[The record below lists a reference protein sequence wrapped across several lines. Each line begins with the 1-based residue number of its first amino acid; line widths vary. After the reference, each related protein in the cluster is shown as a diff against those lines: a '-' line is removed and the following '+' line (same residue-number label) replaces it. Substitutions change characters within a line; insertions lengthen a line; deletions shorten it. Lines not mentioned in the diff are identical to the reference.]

1 MKGFRKPFYIKVNY
15 IYFIINKYLSKFL
28 YPRDTIKLTIVAA
41 GLFHQWGYYMNQQ
54 LKILQEQISRQKK
67 LRELQKSLDMQKTEL
82 MEREKELRLIRD
94 QEQRDVDRLEG
105 HSLTAF
111 FAEVTGKKG
120 ERLDKERREAYEA
133 AVKYDTVMCEL
144 STVRQDLESIN
155 YELGSLAGCEDRYK
169 EAMEQEQEQ
178 LRNSDPVKGP
188 KIYELEMRVVN
199 IQCQKREIQEAISA
213 GEQAKIKADV
223 VLDEMDK
230 AKGWSTWDLLGGGII
245 ADVQK
250 HSHLDQ
256 AQGQIERLQV
266 QLRRFQ
272 TELSD
277 VQVTMENTQINV
289 DGFLRFADWFF
300 DDIFSGWTVHS
311 KIKNSQSQVQEVRR
325 KVIRALQN
333 LKEMLR
339 VAEENEKQVRAQLK
353 AIVTEE

>member
-1 MKGFRKPFYIKVNY
+1 
-15 IYFIINKYLSKFL
+15 
-28 YPRDTIKLTIVAA
+28 
-41 GLFHQWGYYMNQQ
+41 MNQQ

-67 LRELQKSLDMQKTEL
+67 LRELQKILDMQKTEL
-82 MEREKELRLIRD
+82 VEKETELRQIRD
-94 QEQRDVDRLEG
+94 REQRDVDKLEG
-105 HSLTAF
+105 HSLAAF

-144 STVRQDLESIN
+144 STVRHDLESIN
-155 YELGSLAGCEDRYK
+155 FELGGLAGCEDRYK

-188 KIYELEMRVVN
+188 KIYELEKQLVN
-199 IQCQKREIQEAISA
+199 IQCQKKEIREAISA
-213 GEQAKIKADV
+213 GELAKIKADV

-230 AKGWSTWDLLGGGII
+230 AKGWSKRDMWGGGII

-250 HSHLDQ
+250 YSHLDQ

-272 TELSD
+272 TELTD
-277 VQVTMENTQINV
+277 VQITMESTQINV
-289 DGFLRFADWFF
+289 EGFLKFADWFF
-300 DDIFSGWTVHS
+300 DDLFSNRIVHS
-311 KIKNSQSQVQEVRR
+311 KIKNSQSQVQEIRR
-325 KVIRALQN
+325 KIIRALQN

-339 VAEENEKQVRAQLK
+339 VADENEKQVRAQLN